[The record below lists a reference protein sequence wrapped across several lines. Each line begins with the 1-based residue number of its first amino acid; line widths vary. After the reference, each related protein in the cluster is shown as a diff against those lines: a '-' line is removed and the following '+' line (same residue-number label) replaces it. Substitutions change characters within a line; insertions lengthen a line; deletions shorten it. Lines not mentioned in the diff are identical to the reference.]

1 MAHLWHSYWSWT
13 GGNIGAMPLQAVI
26 TVAATLLL
34 RKPVSRLWHHVVGE
48 AADIEDIRRA
58 ALAAHKIAADLFE
71 HHTGSAHPD
80 APVSEAES
88 EGR

>member
-1 MAHLWHSYWSWT
+1 MGHLWHQYWSWT
-13 GGNIGAMPLQAVI
+13 GGNVGAMPLQAVI

-34 RKPVSRLWHHVVGE
+34 RRPLARSWHWLVGE
-48 AADIEDIRRA
+48 RADIEDIRRA
-58 ALAAHKIAADLFE
+58 AAAAHKIAADLFE

-80 APVSEAES
+80 APASKAES